1 MAVVIFAFCFW
12 AFCLCAADS
21 WQSKAFIE
29 WNEKE
34 LQKILTDSAWSR
46 SISVSMDAPITPGG
60 RGDRLGDRLGVD
72 EPPRPG
78 GSGQEQGAGIVGAS
92 RGEGGDARGYQALP
106 SLVLTIRWQSALPV
120 KQALAR
126 RKYGSEAATSPE
138 AKKFLEENP
147 GYLISLS
154 GLPATTAAANVP
166 QAKAAIKEQTT
177 LSVKGK
183 GAVQPTEIVVGPP
196 GKQMDVFFVFPKTT
210 AFTLD
215 DKEVEFA
222 TQLGPMKVKY
232 KFHLKDMVLN
242 GNLEL

>member
-1 MAVVIFAFCFW
+1 MAVFIF

-21 WQSKAFIE
+21 WQSKPFTE
-29 WNEKE
+29 WSEKE
-34 LQKILTDSAWSR
+34 LQKILTNSGWARTISA
-46 SISVSMDAPITPGG
+46 SMDVPITPGG
-60 RGDRLGDRLGVD
+60 RGDRLGDRLGAD
-72 EPPRPG
+72 EPPRPS
-78 GSGQEQGAGIVGAS
+78 GSGQEPGAGISGGS
-92 RGEGGDARGYQALP
+92 RGEGDARGGYQAPP
-106 SLVLTIRWQSALPV
+106 SLLLTIRWQSALPV
-120 KQALAR
+120 KQALVR
-126 RKYGSEAATSPE
+126 HKYGSEAATSPE

-154 GLPATTAAANVP
+154 GLPPTTAAANVP
-166 QAKAAIKEQTT
+166 PAKAAIKEQTT
-177 LSVKGK
+177 LTVKGK
-183 GAVQPTEIVVGPP
+183 GAVQPTEIVVGSP

-222 TQLGPMKVKY
+222 TQLGPIKVKY